1 MINFIKK
8 FDDKDENLGFFI
20 AWEGVFWSFKRYDY

>member
-8 FDDKDENLGFFI
+8 FDDKDENLGFLYLKEEF
-20 AWEGVFWSFKRYDY
+20 FNLFKL